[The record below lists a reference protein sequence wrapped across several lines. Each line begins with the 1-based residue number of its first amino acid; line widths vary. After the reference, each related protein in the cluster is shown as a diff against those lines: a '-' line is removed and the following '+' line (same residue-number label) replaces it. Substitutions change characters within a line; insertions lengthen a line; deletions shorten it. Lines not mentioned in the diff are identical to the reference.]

1 MNSTTPTSSD
11 PYNNAKTSSSIS
23 SHSYSEP
30 SPILTTAIKEEEEK
44 LSVSWQKDLADF
56 LTGIGL
62 NETRRCFDTELL
74 VLSRYHQSQ
83 LPQSLETLVERL
95 LKALE
100 QHVAAKEKLLVNGS
114 SPSSTNGLL
123 YTKKRKRQQADDKN
137 NLDLDDNDDY
147 DKNNS
152 DSDYQD
158 LAKQL
163 DPEQVQIRASDSQV
177 QQRINTYIQAKQ
189 HDVDVSNRT
198 EFLNR
203 PDPKGE
209 DVTCARTDAREINRN
224 IQMKFDIV
232 NNEDGPLARSLVST
246 APEQQQEQQ
255 QERHQTMATII
266 DKERNNKH
274 NKQVMTEVME
284 ERLGNLESHLNV
296 QFERH
301 STKPFTWME
310 RISILE
316 TTLMDIERKYPTWAA
331 VHFNQ
336 PNRTYPP
343 PPPVTLITR
352 PPSLPSKPTST
363 NDTLPLERSTDFVAS
378 QVTPQQS
385 QQQNQHTLKLVGRS
399 NSSLTRA
406 VLEQIERQKQLQP
419 SSSPNKS

>member
-1 MNSTTPTSSD
+1 MNSALPHHSDPSINSKAPTS
-11 PYNNAKTSSSIS
+11 TSL
-23 SHSYSEP
+23 P
-30 SPILTTAIKEEEEK
+30 ALPTTCKEEEEK
-44 LSVSWQKDLADF
+44 LLVSWQKDMADF

-62 NETRRCFDTELL
+62 DETRRCFDTELL

-83 LPQSLETLVERL
+83 LPHALENLVDQL

-100 QHVAAKEKLLVNGS
+100 QHVTTKEKFLANGS
-114 SPSSTNGLL
+114 LPPSTAGTERTNGLL
-123 YTKKRKRQQADDKN
+123 YAKKRKRNSGDDDKLHGDN
-137 NLDLDDNDDY
+137 EIDGNDDDNL
-147 DKNNS
+147 S

-158 LAKQL
+158 VAKRM

-189 HDVDVSNRT
+189 SDVDISNRT

-209 DVTCARTDAREINRN
+209 DVTCARADAREINRN
-224 IQMKFDIV
+224 IQMKFDVV
-232 NNEDGPLARSLVST
+232 NNEDGPLARSLVPT
-246 APEQQQEQQ
+246 APEKQQHQQQQSIYTIGNGENNNCQKNQ
-255 QERHQTMATII
+255 VAT
-266 DKERNNKH
+266 
-274 NKQVMTEVME
+274 QAME

-301 STKPFTWME
+301 SIRPFTWME

-316 TTLMDIERKYPTWAA
+316 TTLMDIEKKYPTWAA

-352 PPSLPSKPTST
+352 PLPSPSPSPSPSAKST
-363 NDTLPLERSTDFVAS
+363 NDKPASVDFLSS
-378 QVTPQQS
+378 QIIPQEQQS
-385 QQQNQHTLKLVGRS
+385 NPTLKLVGRS
-399 NSSLTRA
+399 KSSLTRA
-406 VLEQIERQKQLQP
+406 VLEQLERRKQLQ
-419 SSSPNKS
+419 SSSSNQS